1 MFKVPRPSAHK
12 HSCIMEVVLT
22 QLLAIDWIEF
32 TGLVAGLACVWLL
45 IRQNIWTWPVGI
57 FYVCISLWVFLQ
69 ARLYA
74 DLGLHIV
81 FLALNCYGWWFW
93 LRGGIG
99 VDVEVT
105 TTPPLLLAGVVTVAL
120 LAAFASGAWFAE
132 NTDAAL
138 PYWDNTTTMLSL
150 AAMWLSTR
158 KKLENWALWLVVDV
172 IATGVYFYKGLY
184 FYSLLYFVYCGMA
197 LQGWVS
203 WRASMGEP
211 AARAASP

>member
-1 MFKVPRPSAHK
+1 
-12 HSCIMEVVLT
+12 MEVVLT

-105 TTPPLLLAGVVTVAL
+105 TTPPLLLAGVVTVTAGRL
-120 LAAFASGAWFAE
+120 RIRCLVCREYGRGAAH
-132 NTDAAL
+132 
-138 PYWDNTTTMLSL
+138 WDNTTMLSL

-158 KKLENWALWLVVDV
+158 KKLENRALWLVVDV

-184 FYSLLYFVYCGMA
+184 FYSLLYFVYCGTA